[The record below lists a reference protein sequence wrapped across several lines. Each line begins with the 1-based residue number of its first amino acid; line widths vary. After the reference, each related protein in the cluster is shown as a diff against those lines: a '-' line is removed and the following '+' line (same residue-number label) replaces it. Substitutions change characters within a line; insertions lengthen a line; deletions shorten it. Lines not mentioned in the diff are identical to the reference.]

1 MENTIKALNELKSI
15 NGAYGL
21 SVEQIDGILTEIP
34 DAKVCIPIIG
44 KFSSGKS
51 ALVNTLLGYSKKL
64 LKEDITPET
73 AVPTEIVYCGEG
85 DFVRLYGNGGEYKDI
100 EVCEYR
106 ETELDA
112 MQITRVKMFL
122 RNNFLGEIPDVMI
135 VDMPGFE
142 SGFEIHNK
150 AIDNYLP
157 QSLAYIVTFPADDLI
172 VRASVGD
179 ILKELVLN
187 DMPVCIAITK
197 YDKCNDEFNV
207 SFEKLMESLRKFI
220 GSREV
225 TVCLTSS
232 FDRNADEIREFLV
245 QIQEQSQKILS
256 GKFRGNVL
264 SVLEHAQS
272 YLNATLKNSEM
283 GESELDEEEVR
294 LEQQIAG
301 LDSRFTE
308 EKESFRCQISEAIEE
323 IKADVEA
330 ALTAEEAAFVVIALN
345 GQDVSSHIKT
355 VVRGAVTAS
364 VNKRFVPRVEK
375 YLKRVEKCINSE
387 GIGDVHVSFS
397 FNAKEVS
404 NGLTTSVVAVVAGLV
419 LGLPVIGAIAAGIA
433 YFINKS
439 AAEKKR
445 EEQKSEI
452 RSKLRNELYPQI
464 LREVENGVETA
475 IGRQMEQIHTSIAD
489 EIANQKDILEKAMA
503 DLRTRMAD
511 EKDTKDR
518 LVTAVEDDL
527 EKLEKIRQMVER

>member
-15 NGAYGL
+15 NGVYGL
-21 SVEQIDGILTEIP
+21 SVERIDGIMAEIP
-34 DAKVCIPIIG
+34 DAKVCIPMIG

-51 ALVNTLLGYSKKL
+51 ALVNTLLGYSRKL

-73 AVPTEIVYCGEG
+73 AVPTEIVYCSEC
-85 DFVRLYGNGGEYKDI
+85 DFVRLYGNGGEYKNI
-100 EVCEYR
+100 EISEYR
-106 ETELDA
+106 ETEPDA
-112 MQITRVKMFL
+112 TQTTRVKMFL
-122 RNNFLGEIPDVMI
+122 RNSFLGEIPDVMI

-197 YDKCNDEFNV
+197 YDKRNDEFDV

-225 TVCLTSS
+225 TVCRTSS
-232 FDRNADEIREFLV
+232 FDGNADEIREFLV

-256 GKFRGNVL
+256 QKFRGNVL
-264 SVLEHAQS
+264 SVLEYTKS

-283 GESELDEEEVR
+283 GESELDEEEIR

-323 IKADVEA
+323 IKADVET
-330 ALTAEEAAFVVIALN
+330 ALTDGEAAFVAIVLN
-345 GQDVSSHIKT
+345 GQNVSSHINT
-355 VVRGAVTAS
+355 VVRGTVTAG

-375 YLKRVEKCINSE
+375 YLN
-387 GIGDVHVSFS
+387 VSR
-397 FNAKEVS
+397 NA
-404 NGLTTSVVAVVAGLV
+404 
-419 LGLPVIGAIAAGIA
+419 
-433 YFINKS
+433 
-439 AAEKKR
+439 
-445 EEQKSEI
+445 
-452 RSKLRNELYPQI
+452 
-464 LREVENGVETA
+464 
-475 IGRQMEQIHTSIAD
+475 
-489 EIANQKDILEKAMA
+489 
-503 DLRTRMAD
+503 
-511 EKDTKDR
+511 
-518 LVTAVEDDL
+518 
-527 EKLEKIRQMVER
+527 